1 MAALSGLPGL
11 SPTPTTIREMDILPS
26 VKGDLRLRSGVLHP
40 TQTPDMEYFDA
51 THTTVRGLPLD
62 IKPAPGALRCIKH
75 VVDNE
80 QGGQLLLVR
89 RLCLVALA
97 PAVGLRPRL
106 GLPGNFGAKRRTK
119 RTCLIQRLPPV
130 VHELV
135 ESGDDLRKIG
145 RAHV

>member
-1 MAALSGLPGL
+1 
-11 SPTPTTIREMDILPS
+11 MDILPS
-26 VKGDLRLRSGVLHP
+26 VKGDLCLRLGVLHP
-40 TQTPDMEYFDA
+40 AQTPDMEYFDA

-62 IKPAPGALRCIKH
+62 IKLAPGALRCIKH

-106 GLPGNFGAKRRTK
+106 GLPPLYGLRQSVP
-119 RTCLIQRLPPV
+119 CPV
-130 VHELV
+130 F
-135 ESGDDLRKIG
+135 
-145 RAHV
+145 A